1 MRRALALPLMF
12 AGLLAGCG
20 EALTEPH
27 FQHDVLTT
35 AAPRSQPLT
44 VMSRNLFLGA
54 DVAVLLTATD
64 PAQIPVK
71 MAELW
76 GQVVANDF
84 PQRAGALADE
94 IADTRA
100 HLVGLQ
106 EVSTYYLAPPGQPFA
121 LAYDYLQ
128 ILLDSLTAR
137 GLDYVAPVQTANMD
151 VTLPMV
157 TPTGLAYVRLIV
169 SDVVLARADVS
180 VSNPQGGNF
189 AVGLTVPIAGA
200 LELTIPRGWA
210 SVDAD
215 IDGRR
220 VHFVTAHLEAF
231 SPAHNA
237 AQGSELLALL
247 AGRPSPLILVGDLNV
262 TPDGS
267 RGPTYAN
274 VLAAGFADVW
284 TAANGG
290 DDAPTCCFDADLSST
305 ARVLTQRVDFIFV
318 RDIFPRERLI
328 GSAAAWTVGDQ
339 LSDRTVGGLWPSDH
353 AGLVGELRLPQAKGL
368 TRR

>member
-20 EALTEPH
+20 DALTEPR

-35 AAPRSQPLT
+35 AAPRSQALT
-44 VMSRNLFLGA
+44 VMSRNLYLGA
-54 DVAVLLTATD
+54 DVAVLLSATE
-64 PAQIPVK
+64 PAQIPFKV
-71 MAELW
+71 AELW
-76 GQVVANDF
+76 GTVTANDF

-94 IADTRA
+94 IAAARA

-121 LAYDYLQ
+121 LVYDYLQ
-128 ILLDSLTAR
+128 TLRDSLTAR
-137 GLDYVAPVQTANMD
+137 GLAYDAPAYATNMD
-151 VTLPMV
+151 VTLPMA
-157 TPTGLAYVRLIV
+157 TPTGLAYIRLVIR
-169 SDVVLARADVS
+169 DVVLARADVR
-180 VSNPQGGNF
+180 VTNPRSGNF

-200 LELTIPRGWA
+200 VELTIPRGWA

-220 VHFVTAHLEAF
+220 VHFVTTHLEAF

-290 DDAPTCCFDADLSST
+290 AEAPTCCFDADLSST
-305 ARVLTQRVDFIFV
+305 ERVLTQRIDFIFV
-318 RDIFPRERLI
+318 RDVFPQEELV

-368 TRR
+368 TLR